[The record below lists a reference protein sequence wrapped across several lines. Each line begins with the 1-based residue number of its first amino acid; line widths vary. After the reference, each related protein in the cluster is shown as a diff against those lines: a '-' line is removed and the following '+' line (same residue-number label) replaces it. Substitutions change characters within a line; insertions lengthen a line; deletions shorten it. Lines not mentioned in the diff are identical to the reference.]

1 MSDPWFKF
9 FPADWRGEATLRA
22 VSIAARGLWMEM
34 LCLMHEAE
42 PRGHLLLNGR
52 PVTDTQLAAI
62 AGVPLDI
69 AQACLGELESAG
81 TFSRTRAGV
90 IYSRRMRADTAL
102 SKKQRANV
110 EKRWSKQPISS
121 TAQGV
126 DGKRKNGSGITKSIP
141 TPIPKK
147 PYARSQKEDTSVSS
161 QPRAPA
167 PVGASDDWPPDPKEW
182 AQTIC
187 READSPNLNIH
198 QSQDLLLGMRHLV
211 GMRAAGCSWTL
222 DVIPVVTDLAGR
234 SKRRIGS
241 WEYFREAILE
251 ARNRRIEAGK
261 AMPAP
266 PRPMDDQAREQ
277 VIERA
282 LRMRT
287 LSPSTPWPATI
298 GMDEEA
304 AKRWL
309 ETVRAA

>member
-22 VSIAARGLWMEM
+22 CSLAARGLWMEM

-52 PVTDTQLAAI
+52 PVTDAQLAAI
-62 AGVPLDI
+62 AGVPLEI

-110 EKRWSKQPISS
+110 EKRWTKPPVSP

-126 DGKRKNGSGITKSIP
+126 EGKRKNGSGITKSIP

-147 PYARSQKEDTSVSS
+147 PEAICQKEDTSVSS
-161 QPRAPA
+161 QPRAVAPA
-167 PVGASDDWPPDPKEW
+167 GAPDDWPPDPKQW
-182 AQTIC
+182 AQTLV
-187 READSPNLNIH
+187 REANTHNLDPN
-198 QSQDLLLGMRHLV
+198 QSQDLFLGMRHLV
-211 GMRAAGCSWTL
+211 ALRAAGCSWTV
-222 DVIPVVTDLAGR
+222 DVVPVVTDLANR

-241 WEYFREAILE
+241 WEYFREACFE
-251 ARNRRIEAGK
+251 ARDRRIAAGR
-261 AMPAP
+261 AMPSAP
-266 PRPMDDQAREQ
+266 KPMDQAQLAE
-277 VIERA
+277 A
-282 LRMRT
+282 LRRAIRMREVAPT
-287 LSPSTPWPATI
+287 APWPSNL
-298 GMDEEA
+298 GMDEHQARQFLEA
-304 AKRWL
+304 A
-309 ETVRAA
+309 A